1 MIPRDVAIYVS
12 LTPVDFRQG
21 FHGLSEMARRL
32 MKREVKDGGIFV
44 FANQRRDRVK
54 LLWADKVGMNLFYR
68 RVFRGTFDIPS
79 VASTGEVQAAIDRAA
94 LMRLLVDLRLTQQDF
109 RSTT

>member
-1 MIPRDVAIYVS
+1 MIPRDVAVYVA

-21 FHGLSEMARRL
+21 FHGLAEMARRL

-68 RVFRGTFDIPS
+68 RIYRGTFEIPS
-79 VASTGEVQAAIDRAA
+79 VAATGELQVTIERAA
-94 LMRLLVDLRLTQQDF
+94 LVRLLVDLRLTQKDF
-109 RSTT
+109 RSPT

>member
-1 MIPRDVAIYVS
+1 MIPRDVAVYVALS
-12 LTPVDFRQG
+12 PVDFRQG

-44 FANQRRDRVK
+44 FSNQRRDRVK

-68 RVFRGTFDIPS
+68 RVYRGTFEIPS
-79 VASTGEVQAAIDRAA
+79 VAATGELQASIDRAA
-94 LMRLLVDLRLTQQDF
+94 LVRLLVELKLTQKDF